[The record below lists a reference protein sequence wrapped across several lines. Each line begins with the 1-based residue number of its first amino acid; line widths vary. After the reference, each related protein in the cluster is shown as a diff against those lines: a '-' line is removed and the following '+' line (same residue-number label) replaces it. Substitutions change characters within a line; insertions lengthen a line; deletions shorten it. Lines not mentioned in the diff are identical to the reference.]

1 MNIFEINNDYLELQS
16 ILEMEELTP
25 ELEQALE
32 INEENF
38 KSKIEAM
45 MYVYR
50 TKSAKAGALKAEMDR
65 LKAIKDSNDKV
76 VERIE
81 TMVKNALILRG
92 LSNYETEFH
101 KLGFR
106 RSERVVIDDLTK
118 VPKEYVE
125 KKVELVADK
134 NRIKA
139 FLKTKLNKV
148 FAWAHI
154 EENQNLQIK

>member
-25 ELEQALE
+25 ELEKELE

-38 KSKIEAM
+38 KAKIEAM

-50 TKSAKAGALKAEMDR
+50 TKSAKAGALDAEMKR
-65 LKAIKDSNDKV
+65 LKVIKDANDKV

-106 RSERVVIDDLTK
+106 RSEKVIIDDLER
-118 VPKEYVE
+118 VPKAFLD
-125 KKVELVADK
+125 KKIEFVPDK

-139 FLKTKLNKV
+139 FLKTKKKIL
-148 FAWAHI
+148 AWAHI